1 MSLNTASHVAAQH
14 QAGTE
19 SRAGCKR
26 RTLMGRKNHKL
37 KNQSW
42 VYLVG
47 AFTMLIAFGIAI
59 A

>member
-1 MSLNTASHVAAQH
+1 
-14 QAGTE
+14 
-19 SRAGCKR
+19 
-26 RTLMGRKNHKL
+26 MGRKNHKL